1 MIDYLEK
8 ILAMMAGWEDEESG
22 WPERKQA
29 SPGEKNSA
37 LDEAL
42 AVPEAG
48 VRPASGMDRP
58 RRVYIDDRFQ
68 VDHLERLI
76 QDGQGQAAASRLLR
90 SGTRNLDRS
99 QHGAG
104 AWTACS

>member
-22 WPERKQA
+22 WPERKLA

-48 VRPASGMDRP
+48 RAVPCRAGPGGGVP
-58 RRVYIDDRFQ
+58 
-68 VDHLERLI
+68 L
-76 QDGQGQAAASRLLR
+76 
-90 SGTRNLDRS
+90 GTGTLAEGVPDPGPGHR
-99 QHGAG
+99 
-104 AWTACS
+104 TACGPGLPAGRPPL